1 MKITNKKAAKVV
13 ANRKAP
19 HVGRLTRTTG
29 GLSPSPTASM
39 PRRTREVMTPLILTI
54 WVALLGRNGRNDEEK
69 RYLVKGVL
77 MDEVVMS
84 QTARWDDDE

>member
-19 HVGRLTRTTG
+19 HVGRLTLTTG

-54 WVALLGRNGRNDEEK
+54 WVALLGRNGGNGRNDEEK
-69 RYLVKGVL
+69 RYLVKGS
-77 MDEVVMS
+77 DG
-84 QTARWDDDE
+84 